1 MISLSVY
8 WLNLGIKR
16 LCTIDGVTVLH
27 S

>member
-1 MISLSVY
+1 MISLPVY